1 MRLKP
6 WLKIFLF
13 SLPFLWAGPGFAG
26 EAPAQEKP
34 EFVIKWATIAPQNTS
49 WGDYVLKA
57 SKEME
62 KKSGGR
68 LKNIWYFGAVMGD
81 EPDAIRKLRFD
92 QIQGLALLSVGMSKL
107 VPEIIAFSLPD
118 LYQSYDEVDCVFD
131 KAWPLLEKIFKEKD
145 LVPLGRADV
154 GFSVA
159 FSKKLFKTL
168 EDGKKAKVWKWAG
181 VEQIEAAA
189 KMFGF
194 ENLITLTLPEVLT
207 GLQTGMLDTVYAT
220 YYSCIALQ
228 WYTQVKYMSDVKQT
242 GAIYAPAMVV
252 IRKDIWDKLPA
263 DIKVIIK
270 DGIADTVIPL
280 RKQMRKDENDA
291 RDILIKKGIQM
302 IRFDQEVVDEI
313 HTRAMSVYDDWT
325 GVYYPDWL
333 LQGVLS
339 ARNQCRV
346 ELNAAKPAK

>member
-1 MRLKP
+1 MQLKT
-6 WLKIFLF
+6 WLKICLF
-13 SLPFLWAGPGFAG
+13 SLPFLCPGIGLAG
-26 EAPAQEKP
+26 EAPVKP

-49 WGDYVLKA
+49 WGDHVLKA
-57 SKEME
+57 SREME
-62 KKSGGR
+62 AKSGGR

-81 EPDAIRKLRFD
+81 EPDAIRKLRLG
-92 QIQGLALLSVGMSKL
+92 QVQGLALLSIGLSKM
-107 VPEIIAFSLPD
+107 VPEMIAYSLPD

-131 KAWPLLEKIFKEKD
+131 RTWPLIEKIFLQKD

-159 FSKKLFKTL
+159 FSQKLFRTL
-168 EDGKKAKVWKWAG
+168 EDGKKAKVWQWAG
-181 VEQIEAAA
+181 VEQIQAAA

-194 ENLITLTLPEVLT
+194 ENLIPLTLPEVLT
-207 GLQTGMLDTVYAT
+207 ALTTGMVDTVYAT

-252 IRKDIWDKLPA
+252 LKKDVWDSLPE
-263 DIKVIIK
+263 DIKTIMRK
-270 DGIADTVIPL
+270 GTADTVIPL
-280 RKQMRKDENDA
+280 RKQMRKDEEDA
-291 RDILIKKGIQM
+291 RNILLKKGIQM
-302 IRFDQEVVDEI
+302 IRFDQQLVDEI
-313 HTRAMSVYDDWT
+313 HQRAMSVYDDWK

-333 LQGVLS
+333 LQGILS

-346 ELNAAKPAK
+346 ELNAKPAK

>member
-13 SLPFLWAGPGFAG
+13 SLPFICPGIGLAG
-26 EAPAQEKP
+26 ETPAKP
-34 EFVIKWATIAPQNTS
+34 EFVFKWATIAPENTF
-49 WGDYVLKA
+49 WGDAVIKS

-62 KKSGGR
+62 RLSNGR

-81 EPDAIRKLRFD
+81 EPDAIRKMRLD
-92 QIQGLALLSVGMSKL
+92 QVQGVALLSVGLSKL
-107 VPEIIAFSLPD
+107 VPEMVVFFLPD
-118 LYQSYDEVDCVFD
+118 LFQSYDEVDCVFD
-131 KAWPLLEKIFKEKD
+131 KTWPLIEKVFNARG

-159 FSKKLFKTL
+159 FSKKLFRNL
-168 EDGKKAKVWKWAG
+168 EEGKRAKVWKWAG

-194 ENLITLTLPEVLT
+194 ENLITLTLPEVMT
-207 GLQTGMLDTVYAT
+207 GLQTGMIDTVYAT

-228 WYTQVKYMSDVKQT
+228 WYTQIKYMSDVKQS
-242 GAIYAPAMVV
+242 GAIYAPGMV
-252 IRKDIWDKLPA
+252 ILKKESWDKLPE
-263 DIKVIIK
+263 DLKLIMKK
-270 DGIADTVIPL
+270 NIAESVKPL
-280 RKQMRKDENDA
+280 REQMRKDEA
-291 RDILIKKGIQM
+291 KSQQELIKKGVQM
-302 IRFDQEVVDEI
+302 IEFDQKFVDEV
-313 HTRAMSVYDDWT
+313 HQKAMSVYKDWT

-346 ELNAAKPAK
+346 ELNAAKPTK